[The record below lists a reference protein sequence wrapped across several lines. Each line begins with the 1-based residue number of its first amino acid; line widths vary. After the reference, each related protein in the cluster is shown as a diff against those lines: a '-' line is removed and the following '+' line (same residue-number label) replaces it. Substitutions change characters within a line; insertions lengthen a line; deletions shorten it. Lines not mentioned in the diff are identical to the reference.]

1 MAAYLN
7 HEKVT
12 RKVMA
17 PKAKRREFAFISL

>member
-17 PKAKRREFAFISL
+17 PNTKRREFEFIGL

>member
-17 PKAKRREFAFISL
+17 PKAKRREFEFIGL

>member
-7 HEKVT
+7 HEKVI

-17 PKAKRREFAFISL
+17 PKAKRREFGFIDL

>member
-12 RKVMA
+12 KNVMA
-17 PKAKRREFAFISL
+17 PKAKSREFEFIGL